1 MRTKVLI
8 ILLLVIASGTVAFA
22 QSDSL
27 HSYIKQAKDSN
38 PAVLSGLK
46 DYQADSTEA
55 TGAGTLPDPSLSASY
70 LTGFKM
76 NSPKAMQ
83 VGVSQAFPWM
93 GTLSLKKDLATQ
105 MSKEDYQN
113 YLNEQNKVSNEVT
126 LAWLQYYKMKKDTE
140 LIRQNIN
147 NLQTL
152 LSLSLTQYQAGKASM
167 ADVLKI
173 KIQLL
178 EAQSDIEDMQSM
190 QSVVRSKL
198 NELLNTKDRDFIT
211 PDTIPAENLLMTEDV
226 LYDSI
231 LAHNPVLQQYKY
243 RQLGL
248 NDNVL
253 LAKKDGLPQF
263 SVSAGYQNVFS
274 SPYLLMP
281 DGGKMPM
288 MMNMFMPGVGISIP
302 IYRKQYKA
310 MQEQASIK
318 SQAVEFMIT
327 DKANDYR
334 QQLHQYYSDY
344 LEAQRHVKLRQQ
356 ELALAG
362 QSLRLMITDYSAGKG
377 DMDDIIK
384 MENREL
390 DYGKQLIEAVV
401 EQDSAIARIEFLMGR

>member
-1 MRTKVLI
+1 MRTKFLI
-8 ILLLVIASGTVAFA
+8 IVSLFIAGGGNVFA

-27 HSYIKQAKDSN
+27 HSYIKQAKRSN
-38 PAVLSGLK
+38 PGVLTGEK
-46 DYQADSTEA
+46 NYQADSAAA
-55 TGAGTLPDPSLSASY
+55 TGAGILPDPHLSASY

-83 VGVSQAFPWM
+83 VGISQSFPWM
-93 GTLSLKKDLATQ
+93 GTLSIKKDLATQ
-105 MSKEDYQN
+105 MSRVDYEN
-113 YLNEQNKVSNEVT
+113 YVNEQNKVSNEVI
-126 LAWLQYYKMKKDTE
+126 LAWLQYYKLKKDTGLE
-140 LIRQNIN
+140 RQNIN

-152 LSLSLTQYQAGKASM
+152 LSLSLTQYQAGKVSM
-167 ADVLKI
+167 ADVLKV

-178 EAQSDIEDMQSM
+178 EAQNGIEDMQSM

-198 NELLNTKDRDFIT
+198 NELLNTKDKDFTT

-231 LAHNPVLQQYKY
+231 LTHNPVLQQYKY
-243 RQLGL
+243 RQRGL
-248 NDNVL
+248 DDNIQ

-288 MMNMFMPGVGISIP
+288 VMNMFMPGVGISIP
-302 IYRKQYKA
+302 IYHRKYRA
-310 MQEQASIK
+310 MQEEASIK
-318 SQAVEFMIT
+318 SQSVGFMKT

-334 QQLHQYYSDY
+334 QQLHQNYSDY
-344 LEAQRHVKLRQQ
+344 LQAQRHVKLRQQ
-356 ELALAG
+356 ELVLAG
-362 QSLRLMITDYSAGKG
+362 QSLRLMITDYSTGKG
-377 DMDDIIK
+377 DIDNIIK
-384 MENREL
+384 MENHEL

-401 EQDSAIARIEFLMGR
+401 EQDSAIAKIEFLMGR